1 MKQPRYLRLMALVL
15 LLSIV
20 LASCGN
26 PAAAPEPPE
35 SESAS
40 TTTTTTM
47 VVEATTTEATIAT
60 TETRHTTT
68 TTESTTTT
76 EATTTSKPTKTT
88 TATTEA
94 TVPTEPPEHME
105 FLWEGKMVRLDFK
118 AHYESVAYIPI
129 RLEVDIVAVP
139 EEEKENGEWV
149 YTTELADGRTI
160 RCDVLPKS
168 GEIYRL
174 GVYAS
179 GHPRK
184 GSNDPQAV
192 MKAVKGFLKDLG
204 CDHREED
211 IHISMKGEKAQHL
224 GYFAD
229 VVLKNK
235 KDGRAFMNVRNQKGY
250 GWQIVEMYLDVGH
263 PLRKVKWG

>member
-1 MKQPRYLRLMALVL
+1 
-15 LLSIV
+15 
-20 LASCGN
+20 
-26 PAAAPEPPE
+26 
-35 SESAS
+35 
-40 TTTTTTM
+40 
-47 VVEATTTEATIAT
+47 
-60 TETRHTTT
+60 
-68 TTESTTTT
+68 
-76 EATTTSKPTKTT
+76 
-88 TATTEA
+88 
-94 TVPTEPPEHME
+94 
-105 FLWEGKMVRLDFK
+105 MVRLDFK
-118 AHYESVAYIPI
+118 AHYGTVADIYIS
-129 RLEVDIVAVP
+129 LEDDIVAVP
-139 EEEKENGEWV
+139 EEEKENGTWA

-179 GHPRK
+179 AHYAK

-211 IHISMKGEKAQHL
+211 IHISMQGDAAQHR
-224 GYFAD
+224 GYFAF

-235 KDGRAFMNVRNQKGY
+235 KDGRAFMHVRNQKGY